1 MKQFAALL
9 RKDNQPVRYLV
20 VDDSVFARK
29 NLIKMIEMFGGEVA
43 GEAGDGLTA
52 IAEFNRINPDIVLMD
67 ITMPQMEGIEAVE
80 RIVRQHANAR
90 IVMVS
95 SVGYQENI
103 LAALQKGAKH
113 FVQKPVK
120 PEVAM
125 KVASQLAGSEIEASE
140 QVVKET
146 VCELANMVIGNSV
159 TLLNDQG
166 FHFKVFPPEVHM
178 DETGLAGSADT
189 EALVIC
195 IETPCGNIYLN
206 IAMHYLHRRR
216 QERNAIPALD

>member
-1 MKQFAALL
+1 MRMELIQPFINAADAVFAESLQGPTKIVDLEMDEDAYRRKGVAALIAI
-9 RKDNQPVRYLV
+9 R
-20 VDDSVFARK
+20 
-29 NLIKMIEMFGGEVA
+29 
-43 GEAGDGLTA
+43 GDIQG
-52 IAEFNRINPDIVLMD
+52 RV
-67 ITMPQMEGIEAVE
+67 
-80 RIVRQHANAR
+80 
-90 IVMVS
+90 
-95 SVGYQENI
+95 I
-103 LAALQKGAKH
+103 LDLS
-113 FVQKPVK
+113 

-125 KVASQLAGSEIEASE
+125 KVASQLAGSELEASE

-166 FHFKVFPPEVHM
+166 FHFKVFPPE
-178 DETGLAGSADT
+178 ETGLAGSADT

>member
-1 MKQFAALL
+1 MELIQPFINAADAVFAESLQGPTKIVDLEMDEDAYRRKGIAALIAI
-9 RKDNQPVRYLV
+9 RGD
-20 VDDSVFARK
+20 
-29 NLIKMIEMFGGEVA
+29 IEGRV
-43 GEAGDGLTA
+43 
-52 IAEFNRINPDIVLMD
+52 
-67 ITMPQMEGIEAVE
+67 
-80 RIVRQHANAR
+80 
-90 IVMVS
+90 
-95 SVGYQENI
+95 I
-103 LAALQKGAKH
+103 LDLS
-113 FVQKPVK
+113 

>member
-1 MKQFAALL
+1 MRMELIQPFINAADAVFAESLQGPTKIVDLEMDEDAYRRKGVAAL
-9 RKDNQPVRYLV
+9 V
-20 VDDSVFARK
+20 A
-29 NLIKMIEMFGGEVA
+29 IKGDIEGRV
-43 GEAGDGLTA
+43 
-52 IAEFNRINPDIVLMD
+52 
-67 ITMPQMEGIEAVE
+67 
-80 RIVRQHANAR
+80 
-90 IVMVS
+90 
-95 SVGYQENI
+95 I
-103 LAALQKGAKH
+103 LDLS
-113 FVQKPVK
+113 
-120 PEVAM
+120 PEVAL
-125 KVASQLAGSEIEASE
+125 KVASQLAGTEIEASE

-146 VCELANMVIGNSV
+146 VCEMANMVIGNSV